1 VRPEPIDKEDRRDT
15 AIDLRE
21 NVKAKAV
28 GFRAVFVRVDAWR
41 RCFVCRHRV
50 RPRVG
55 HYEATGPT
63 VFNDGT
69 FYLAHVCKECWD
81 ER

>member
-1 VRPEPIDKEDRRDT
+1 MKFVVGKEGSFVVTDR
-15 AIDLRE
+15 AYVSPGGVA
-21 NVKAKAV
+21 N
-28 GFRAVFVRVDAWR
+28 FRAVFVRVDAWR

-50 RPRVG
+50 RSRVG